1 MKIYFIYFPPVRT
14 DHLIVS
20 RLVMEETMRSNAK
33 EGIVDQVC
41 REPPP
46 SVRIGK

>member
-1 MKIYFIYFPPVRT
+1 MKIYFIYFRT

-20 RLVMEETMRSNAK
+20 RLVMEGTMRSNAK
-33 EGIVDQVC
+33 EGIVDEVC
-41 REPPP
+41 REPLP

>member
-1 MKIYFIYFPPVRT
+1 MKIHFIYFPPVRT

-33 EGIVDQVC
+33 EGIDEVC